1 MTEGK
6 KENRAGVIVL
16 GIVYGVAVL
25 SLILNRVFHIRGETT
40 LAAAEALTFSIFIVA
55 VSIGAVGTGLLM
67 LVYIAQI
74 RANNMSLLED
84 FRRLISGQKNTEA
97 ILTQISESL
106 LLSDAIKSV
115 AFRENDKSV
124 LMEAIKQDIQRGMW
138 ESAELLLGELE
149 RRFGR
154 RQESMQLRDQLS
166 HSRNVSLQEKLEGG
180 IKNIKSLWMIH
191 RYEEAQKEVDKLLQL
206 YPNNEEVQ
214 KLKGQTEQRRKEQK
228 RRLMERWDAAVK
240 NNDVEQGVEILKLL
254 DDYLT
259 SEEAAVLEE
268 SARGIFRAK
277 LHNMGVQFSLFVTEK
292 KWSQALK
299 VGNQIVTEFPNSQ
312 MAQEVREK
320 IDILKQRAQHL
331 SSGQSE

>member
-1 MTEGK
+1 MAESK
-6 KENRAGVIVL
+6 KNTGGGLIAV
-16 GIVYGVAVL
+16 GIVYGVAIL
-25 SLILNRVFHIRGETT
+25 SLILNRVFHVSEDPT
-40 LAAAEALTFSIFIVA
+40 LATAEALTFSIFIIS
-55 VSIGAVGTGLLM
+55 VSIATAGTGLLL

-74 RANNMSLLED
+74 RVGTMSLLGD
-84 FRRLISGQKNTEA
+84 LRHLISGQKNTEA
-97 ILTQISESL
+97 MLTQISENL

-115 AFRENDKSV
+115 AFRENDKTV
-124 LMEAIKQDIQRGMW
+124 LTEAIKQDIQKGQW

-154 RQESMQLRDQLS
+154 RQEAMQLRDQLS
-166 HSRNVSLQEKLEGG
+166 HSRNVSIQEKLEGS
-180 IKNIKSLWMIH
+180 IKKIKSLWMIH
-191 RYEEAQKEVDKLLQL
+191 RYDEAQEEIDSLLHL

-214 KLKGQTEQRRKEQK
+214 NLKGQTEQRREEQK
-228 RRLMERWDAAVK
+228 RKLMERWDAAVK

-259 SEEAAVLEE
+259 SEEAAILEE

-277 LHNMGVQFSLFVTEK
+277 LHNMGVQFSLFVTER

-299 VGNQIVTEFPNSQ
+299 VGNQIVGEFPNSQ

-320 IDILKQRAQHL
+320 LDILKQRAQQL
-331 SSGQSE
+331 TSDQSE